1 MDVGGDFYDVFA
13 LDDGA
18 WALVIGD
25 VLGKGAEA
33 AAMTALAR
41 YTLRAVA
48 GRSRSPAVTLAALN
62 DEMLRQ
68 SADRRFVTAVLAR
81 LEPRASGGA
90 RLVVACGGHPPP
102 VVLRAAGGGEVAG
115 VPGTLLGVEAQVHIE
130 DRELQLEPGDAL
142 VLYTD
147 GATEARRD
155 RPLSPQALA
164 DDLAARHARGAGQLA
179 REVVHLAEE
188 GAPGRLRD
196 DLAVLAVA
204 LQNI

>member
-1 MDVGGDFYDVFA
+1 M
-13 LDDGA
+13 
-18 WALVIGD
+18 
-25 VLGKGAEA
+25 
-33 AAMTALAR
+33 
-41 YTLRAVA
+41 
-48 GRSRSPAVTLAALN
+48 
-62 DEMLRQ
+62 
-68 SADRRFVTAVLAR
+68 
-81 LEPRASGGA
+81 
-90 RLVVACGGHPPP
+90 LVVACGGHPPP

-164 DDLAARHARGAGQLA
+164 DDLAARHARGAGRLA
-179 REVVHLAEE
+179 REVVHLADE
-188 GAPGRLRD
+188 GAPGPLRD